1 MANVTDFGTLIKTT
15 APTAFE
21 AFDALLAKCRAYV
34 SQFRNV
40 MIGLEVVDLLNAE
53 GLYAEILGSARYLP
67 TLEAADRAARRY
79 LGAEHCDKVQS
90 ANIAFVHSMWR

>member
-1 MANVTDFGTLIKTT
+1 MKPATT
-15 APTAFE
+15 QTQPS
-21 AFDALLAKCRAYV
+21 DALLAKCRAYV

-40 MIGLEVVDLLNAE
+40 MLGLEIVDLLQAE

-79 LGAEHCDKVQS
+79 LGAEHCDRVQA